1 MKPTNLVILLGSAI
15 LGGLYLTNKKAKDK
29 AKADAD
35 ALMLASAL
43 ATAQPPATN
52 VLINTAPVLPAEPV
66 EDLTGRYSTAEA
78 TKKALTVVTKWISLL
93 DAIPKEFL
101 TQENKN
107 IINQRIWAERDK
119 QAKID
124 YDKALGEAKLKN
136 LPKFTFQDRIF
147 WTANEEDVRSG
158 NFITT
163 GLLTAWK
170 PNPSGYFGNS
180 FKNRESV
187 GEAILMNAN
196 LIKIASMNNP
206 NDPATLGD
214 YIKLV
219 KTQKFSEIYDRLKV
233 VFTELPKSDV
243 NRLVE
248 ILPKYFMAV
257 SDNFAYFQT
266 EYEKNPFTIEEQ
278 LYLKDINLEE
288 LLSPPRIS
296 EINWA
301 TLMQNQP
308 YRGDGLLMTSNA
320 VTTPII
326 RAIR

>member
-52 VLINTAPVLPAEPV
+52 VLMNSAPVLPAQPV
-66 EDLTGRYSTAEA
+66 EDLTGRYSTTEA

-124 YDKALGEAKLKN
+124 YDKALAEAKLKN
-136 LPKFTFQDRIF
+136 LPKFTFQGTTF
-147 WTANEEDVRSG
+147 WTANQEDVRNGSFVGSVWKLNNPYG
-158 NFITT
+158 N
-163 GLLTAWK
+163 
-170 PNPSGYFGNS
+170 YFSNS
-180 FKNRESV
+180 FRVRELV
-187 GEAILMNAN
+187 GEAILMDAN
-196 LIKIASMNNP
+196 LVKIASMNNP

-248 ILPKYFMAV
+248 LLPKYLMAV

-278 LYLKDINLEE
+278 LYLKDINLEQ
-288 LLSPPRIS
+288 LLSPRKKPMMPNNVFYGQGI
-296 EINWA
+296 EMA
-301 TLMQNQP
+301 K
-308 YRGDGLLMTSNA
+308 
-320 VTTPII
+320 TPIFATASLI
-326 RAIR
+326 QSAR

>member
-35 ALMLASAL
+35 ALMLASAF

-66 EDLTGRYSTAEA
+66 EDLTGRYSTTEA

-124 YDKALGEAKLKN
+124 YDKALAEAKLKN
-136 LPKFTFQDRIF
+136 LPKFTFQGTTF

-158 NFITT
+158 NYMTT
-163 GLLTAWK
+163 GLLTSWK
-170 PNPSGYFGNS
+170 PNTSGYFVNS
-180 FKNRESV
+180 FKESLSNFSDRT
-187 GEAILMNAN
+187 ALMIKNNAFFD
-196 LIKIASMNNP
+196 K

-214 YIKLV
+214 YVKLV
-219 KTQKFSEIYDRLKV
+219 KTQKFSEVYDRLKV

-248 ILPKYFMAV
+248 ILPKYLMAV

-278 LYLKDINLEE
+278 LYLKDINLEQ

-296 EINWA
+296 EINWT

-308 YRGDGLLMTSNA
+308 YRGDALLMTSNA
-320 VTTPII
+320 VPTPII

>member
-1 MKPTNLVILLGSAI
+1 MKPTNLVIILGSAI

-107 IINQRIWAERDK
+107 IINQRIWAEKEK

-124 YDKALGEAKLKN
+124 YDKALAEAKLKN
-136 LPKFTFQDRIF
+136 LSKFTFQGTTF
-147 WTANEEDVRSG
+147 WTANEEDTRNGSFIGSIWKLNNPYG
-158 NFITT
+158 N
-163 GLLTAWK
+163 
-170 PNPSGYFGNS
+170 YFSNS
-180 FKNRESV
+180 FKYRESV

-214 YIKLV
+214 YVKLV

-248 ILPKYFMAV
+248 ILPKYLMAV

-278 LYLKDINLEE
+278 LYLKDINLEQ

-296 EINWA
+296 EINWT

-320 VTTPII
+320 VPTPII